1 MSNSEKCEYCGRPIK
16 GEAEIVTRRGKEHVY
31 CSDFC
36 FKLHFYDVPTI
47 TYEDLQKM
55 YELRCVTVKFD

>member
-1 MSNSEKCEYCGRPIK
+1 MPGMEKCEYCGRPIK
-16 GEAEIVTRRGKEHVY
+16 GEAEVVVRRGKEHVY

-36 FKLHFYDVPTI
+36 FKLHFYDAPTI

-55 YELRCVTVKFD
+55 YELRCISVKFD

>member
-1 MSNSEKCEYCGRPIK
+1 MSGAEKCEYCGRSIK
-16 GEAEIVTRRGKEHVY
+16 DEPEILIRRDKKHVY

-36 FKLHFYDVPTI
+36 FKLHFYDAPAI

-55 YELRCVTVKFD
+55 YELRCVSVKLD